1 MADKR
6 SRNFSFV
13 LFNDDTLYNEQMDI
27 VKENNTCWIVHNR
40 DYDIETGE
48 IIKAH
53 THVIVKFND
62 AKTCL
67 AVAKYFHLYDIN
79 GKPVAGKVTLLNKEK
94 RHNLEG
100 AFRYLIHLENPE
112 KHLYSIEEINGR
124 LKGEALEVI
133 DKADGLTSE
142 KKLCVL
148 FDYISDYDGFLSF
161 TDVMRYARDNNM
173 LKTFTHSC
181 RAFELAVKDHNNILA
196 SKKSS

>member
-13 LFNDDTLYNEQMDI
+13 LFNDDTLYNDQMDI

-79 GKPVAGKVTLLNKEK
+79 GKPVAGKVTLLNKNK
-94 RHNLEG
+94 RHNLYG
-100 AFRYLIHLENPE
+100 SYRYLIHLDNPG

-133 DKADGLTSE
+133 KNNDGIDSE
-142 KKLCVL
+142 KKCSLL
-148 FDYISDYDGFLSF
+148 FEFIENSSFLSM
-161 TDVMRYARDNNM
+161 T
-173 LKTFTHSC
+173 
-181 RAFELAVKDHNNILA
+181 ELARFANNNNLLSILSSKGIFFKELLKEHNNSLH
-196 SKKSS
+196 